1 MAGTLIPS
9 TVSTRQQWIAQ
20 LARENPGRAL
30 HSLSHHIDL
39 GWLIEAHRRTRKDG
53 ATGIDGVTGAAY
65 AVNLEANLR
74 SLKGSMRNSVSETQ
88 PTSIQVEENSSTIS
102 FFQKILASQISGD
115 TCRSL

>member
-74 SLKGSMRNSVSETQ
+74 SLLDRAK
-88 PTSIQVEENSSTIS
+88 
-102 FFQKILASQISGD
+102 SGD
-115 TCRSL
+115 NYKAPPVRRVNIPKGDGTFIPIGDQ